1 MFALNRP
8 NRLAIALAASS
19 VVALL
24 AVWLVLFN
32 GSLVSDGGLLA
43 HTVPYLVA
51 MVCLATAAVHFFVAR
66 TAYSSR
72 VALLAVSALA
82 GIALPAL
89 AAALPVV
96 FCIVAGCRGFA
107 MS

>member
-1 MFALNRP
+1 MIALRRP
-8 NRLAIALAASS
+8 NLSVIALAASS
-19 VVALL
+19 VFALL

-43 HTVPYLVA
+43 HAVPYAVA
-51 MVCLATAAVHFFVAR
+51 MVCLATAAVHFSVAR

-72 VALLAVSALA
+72 YALFAVSALA

-96 FCIVAGCRGFA
+96 FCIVAGCRGFD
-107 MS
+107 MR